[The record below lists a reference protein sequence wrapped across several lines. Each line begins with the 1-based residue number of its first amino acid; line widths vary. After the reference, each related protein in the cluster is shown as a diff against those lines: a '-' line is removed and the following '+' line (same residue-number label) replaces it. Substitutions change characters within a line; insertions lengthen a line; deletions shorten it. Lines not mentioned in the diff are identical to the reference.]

1 VLLRESDVLLDFV
14 EECRMRRYRLLPADV
29 HAAVV
34 RFIGRVDRGLRDEL
48 GINRHPDHVCDL
60 LFRAQGVLLD
70 RVDEERRPILA
81 PIIMLFPD
89 RSAASRRTG

>member
-1 VLLRESDVLLDFV
+1 
-14 EECRMRRYRLLPADV
+14 MRRYRLLPADV